1 LQIGIFCLP
10 TSAVIP
16 LHDHPGMTVL
26 SKILYG
32 SMHVKSYDWIEP
44 TVLASSQPARL
55 AKLHMD
61 DVRTAPC
68 PTSVLYPQS
77 GGNLHCFTS
86 VSSCAVL
93 DVLAPPYCE
102 DAGQICTYFH
112 DYPFSSLCK
121 WNPSLSSY
129 CISVLMK
136 SSLLWVFAGWGVE
149 CTNCGEQIAI
159 GDQGLGIRLVYW
171 YGCVCLWTMVGV
183 YVKREA
189 SFFQIMKIEAS

>member
-1 LQIGIFCLP
+1 
-10 TSAVIP
+10 
-16 LHDHPGMTVL
+16 MTVL

-55 AKLHMD
+55 AKLHTD

-68 PTSVLYPQS
+68 PTSILYPQS

-93 DVLAPPYCE
+93 DVLAPPYND
-102 DAGQICTYFH
+102 DAGRICTYFH

-121 WNPSLSSY
+121 LNPSLSSY
-129 CISVLMK
+129 CMLVLVER
-136 SSLLWVFAGWGVE
+136 SLLW
-149 CTNCGEQIAI
+149 
-159 GDQGLGIRLVYW
+159 GLVRL
-171 YGCVCLWTMVGV
+171 
-183 YVKREA
+183 
-189 SFFQIMKIEAS
+189 